1 MECFWLLGG
10 TCIFGRNYQ
19 WEKVE
24 NECNISFM
32 NEIDVV
38 YIEHKEIGRVSHFN
52 RGD

>member
-1 MECFWLLGG
+1 MGCFWLLGG

-19 WEKVE
+19 WKYVG
-24 NECNISFM
+24 NERNISFM
-32 NEIDVV
+32 NEIGV